1 MKKIVDLNLK
11 IYTYIYILKAPTELP
26 SEKQYVEKFLT
37 APMNEF
43 FLAKLRAK
51 ALVPSNFSK
60 VCQLFEIN
68 SFTPL
73 YYRFY

>member
-11 IYTYIYILKAPTELP
+11 IYIYIYILKAPTELP

>member
-11 IYTYIYILKAPTELP
+11 IYIYIYILKAPTELP
-26 SEKQYVEKFLT
+26 AEKQYVEKFLT

-43 FLAKLRAK
+43 FFAKLRAK
-51 ALVPSNFSK
+51 ALVSSNFSK